1 MSDLSQFPIT
11 GRWPAQTSDAI
22 QLYSYPT
29 PNGVKVSIA
38 LEELGLAYEPHLVTL
53 SDADVKSPEFLSL
66 NPNNK
71 IPAIIDPNGPDGTP
85 VELFESGA
93 ILIYLAEKTGKLM
106 PEGAAKYEVL
116 KWLMFQM
123 GGIGPMFGQLGYFHK
138 FAGSEIEDPRPR
150 QRYIN
155 EAKRL
160 LAVLDKQMEGRD
172 WIAGDY
178 SIADIAILPWLRGL
192 EFYGVKDVLEFDKH
206 KNLVAWLERFLA
218 RPAVQ
223 TGLKIPSPAERQA
236 NIDDMPGRRNQTITA
251 PANRL
256 SNAGPLAG

>member
-1 MSDLSQFPIT
+1 MSVFDSFPIA
-11 GRWPAQTSDAI
+11 RKWPPKDPGVL
-22 QLYSYPT
+22 QLYSFPT

-38 LEELGLAYEPHLVTL
+38 LEEMGIPYEAHKVTL

-85 VELFESGA
+85 VGLFESGA
-93 ILIYLAEKTGKLM
+93 ILIYLAEKSGKLIGSTAT
-106 PEGAAKYEVL
+106 EKAHVIQ
-116 KWLMFQM
+116 WLMFQM
-123 GGIGPMFGQLGYFHK
+123 GGLGPMLGQLGFFYK
-138 FAGSEIEDPRPR
+138 FAGSEWEDKRPQ

-160 LAVLDKQMEGRD
+160 LNVLNLELEGKN

-178 SIADIAILPWLRGL
+178 SIADIAIAPWLRAL
-192 EFYGVKDVLEFDKH
+192 DFYGAKESVGWEDH
-206 KNLVAWLERFLA
+206 SNLVDYLNRFTD

-223 TGLKIPSPAERQA
+223 KGLVTPPRE
-236 NIDDMPGRRNQTITA
+236 
-251 PANRL
+251 
-256 SNAGPLAG
+256 

>member
-1 MSDLSQFPIT
+1 MNTQNSLSAFPIT
-11 GRWPAQTSDAI
+11 QRWPATRPDVI
-22 QLYSYPT
+22 QLYSFPT

-38 LEELGLAYEPHLVTL
+38 LEEMGLDYEPHRVTL

-71 IPAIIDPNGPDGTP
+71 IPAIIDPNGPDGAP

-106 PEGAAKYEVL
+106 PADAGKYDVI

-123 GGIGPMFGQLGYFHK
+123 GGLGPMFGQIGFFFK
-138 FAGSEIEDPRPR
+138 FAGKDIEDPRPR
-150 QRYIN
+150 ERYLN
-155 EAKRL
+155 EGKRL
-160 LAVLDKQMEGRD
+160 LNVLEGELADKD

-178 SIADIAILPWLRGL
+178 SIADIAIAPWLRGL
-192 EFYGVKDVLEFDKH
+192 DFYGVREPIGWNDLKNVPAYFD
-206 KNLVAWLERFLA
+206 RFYD

-223 TGLKIPSPAERQA
+223 RGMNIPPRE
-236 NIDDMPGRRNQTITA
+236 G
-251 PANRL
+251 
-256 SNAGPLAG
+256 